1 MSELANWAYFLSDV
15 RKRLEK
21 SFRVCSG
28 SGSYSLKQSQRPQ
41 RIIRHSIGPSLRAG
55 SLVKFC
61 ENNWAS
67 RFLLTCDQAILPKK
81 KKIAWSQ
88 VRFLPPNHARTLG
101 RAELERMGGI
111 LITWL
116 CTFRKTSCSTDCAE
130 TSEGCRRLILLFS
143 SSIVCENVERT
154 SHWDRSW
161 YHVLLCWSFSTW
173 KSGNHRERS
182 RKPNNTELC
191 GLHGNRTID
200 RGSCEK
206 SSRYESN

>member
-1 MSELANWAYFLSDV
+1 MGKYGNVLKDLFKVA
-15 RKRLEK
+15 R
-21 SFRVCSG
+21 G
-28 SGSYSLKQSQRPQ
+28 SGSYSSKQSQRPQ
-41 RIIRHSIGPSLRAG
+41 SIIRHSIGPSPRAG
-55 SLVKFC
+55 SFVKFC
-61 ENNWAS
+61 ENLWAS
-67 RFLLTCDQAILPKK
+67 RFLT
-81 KKIAWSQ
+81 
-88 VRFLPPNHARTLG
+88 PNHAPSLG
-101 RAELERMGGI
+101 RAELERMGGM

-116 CTFRKTSCSTDCAE
+116 CTFRKTSCSTVCAE
-130 TSEGCRRLILLFS
+130 TSESCRRLILLFS
-143 SSIVCENVERT
+143 SSLVCENVERT

-200 RGSCEK
+200 RGPCEK